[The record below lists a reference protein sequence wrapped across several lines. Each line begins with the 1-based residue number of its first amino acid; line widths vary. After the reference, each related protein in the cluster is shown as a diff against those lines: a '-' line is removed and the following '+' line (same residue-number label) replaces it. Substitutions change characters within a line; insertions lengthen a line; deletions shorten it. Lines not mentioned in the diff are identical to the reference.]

1 MAHHWRIVYSRSP
14 FINLQEII
22 LKIIRL
28 RMFRSQI
35 CSLRYC
41 GFHQL
46 GCQFDSGP
54 RVSFGA
60 DSSSG
65 HLHLPTF
72 CNFAHILHN
81 LCLPFPTRNKG
92 EGYLEAVWRD
102 IVPFCGRDI
111 NVNRKFNGNFTF
123 QGITVGETSQ
133 LLQDRG
139 WKNRKYSS
147 M

>member
-1 MAHHWRIVYSRSP
+1 
-14 FINLQEII
+14 
-22 LKIIRL
+22 
-28 RMFRSQI
+28 MFRSQI

-46 GCQFDSGP
+46 GCQLDSGP
-54 RVSFGA
+54 RVSFSA

-92 EGYLEAVWRD
+92 EGYLPENMKQYEGTLSLSVA
-102 IVPFCGRDI
+102 
-111 NVNRKFNGNFTF
+111 
-123 QGITVGETSQ
+123 ET
-133 LLQDRG
+133 
-139 WKNRKYSS
+139 
-147 M
+147 